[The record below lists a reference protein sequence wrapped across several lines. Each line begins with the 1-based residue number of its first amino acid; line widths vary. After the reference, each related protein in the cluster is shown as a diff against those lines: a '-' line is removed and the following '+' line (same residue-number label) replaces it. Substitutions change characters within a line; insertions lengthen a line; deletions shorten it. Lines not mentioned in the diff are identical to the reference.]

1 MYDVIVVG
9 AGPAGNI
16 AAHDLARRGH
26 SVAVFDWRRK
36 VGDKLCTGII
46 GAECARRYPPD
57 EQHIYREARA
67 ATIVSPAGKRY
78 RISKQQPQAFIINRV
93 AYVDALARRAIH
105 AGAEYR
111 LGPRVT
117 AIDLSD
123 KGVSVATDGEG
134 GPRRHRSQLLVI
146 ASGFGSPLVGMAG
159 LRSGKARDYMV
170 GAQAEVVIEGLE
182 DTEVHL
188 GEEIAPGSFGWVV
201 PLSDERAL
209 VGMVSRR
216 RANGSGAEFPPFL
229 RLNGNVRAVIKE
241 ARRWGIPLKPIPR
254 TYGDR
259 VLVAGDAAGLAKP
272 TTGGGIYYALLSG
285 EMAAETA
292 SEALAAGDFRAR
304 QLRRYERRWKQVI
317 GRELRLGYYARMLY
331 ERLGDAQ
338 IEGLLNGFA
347 SPDVQDELVQSR
359 DFSFDWH
366 SSTIQKAMQN
376 DRLRPLLGSFGP
388 VVAPIL
394 SRLARVQIV

>member
-1 MYDVIVVG
+1 MASD
-9 AGPAGNI
+9 
-16 AAHDLARRGH
+16 
-26 SVAVFDWRRK
+26 
-36 VGDKLCTGII
+36 GD
-46 GAECARRYPPD
+46 
-57 EQHIYREARA
+57 
-67 ATIVSPAGKRY
+67 
-78 RISKQQPQAFIINRV
+78 
-93 AYVDALARRAIH
+93 
-105 AGAEYR
+105 
-111 LGPRVT
+111 
-117 AIDLSD
+117 
-123 KGVSVATDGEG
+123 G
-134 GPRRHRSQLLVI
+134 GPRRHRAQLLVI
-146 ASGFGSPLVGMAG
+146 SIGFGSPLVAMAG
-159 LRSGKARDYMV
+159 LQRGKARDYMV
-170 GAQAEVVIEGLE
+170 GAQAEVVVEGLE

-201 PLSDERAL
+201 PLSDQRAL

-216 RANGSGAEFPPFL
+216 RAKVIGAELPPFA
-229 RLNGNVRAVIKE
+229 RLNGGMRGVTKQ

-292 SEALAAGDFRAR
+292 AEALAAGDFRAR
-304 QLRRYERRWKQVI
+304 QLRRYERRWKKVI
-317 GRELRLGYYARMLY
+317 GRELRLGYYARALY

-338 IEGLLNGFA
+338 IEGLLSRFA

-366 SSTIQKAMQN
+366 SLTIQRAVRN
-376 DRLRPLLGSFGP
+376 DQLGPLLGSFGP
-388 VVAPIL
+388 LVAPIL